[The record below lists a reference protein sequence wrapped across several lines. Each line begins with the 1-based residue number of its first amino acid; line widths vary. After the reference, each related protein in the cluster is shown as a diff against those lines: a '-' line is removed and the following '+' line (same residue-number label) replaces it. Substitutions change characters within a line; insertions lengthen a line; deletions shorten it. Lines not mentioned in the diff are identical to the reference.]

1 MRELS
6 LYLHIP
12 FCARKC
18 RYCDFLSW
26 PASER
31 EREDYLKLLLLEIE
45 KQSLFYKGY
54 QVISV
59 FIGGGTPSLLSPD
72 AIKTI
77 FEKLNHD
84 FALKKDCEITIEAN
98 PDSITGEKLTAC
110 LQAGVNRLSIGLQSA
125 DDEELRRIGR
135 LHDYQTFCDAYETA
149 RLAGFRNINI
159 DLMASLP
166 GQTPDSY
173 RKTLERALSL
183 KPEHI
188 SAYSLI
194 LEEGTWLY
202 EHRKELIFP
211 TEDEDRKLYELTGK
225 MLAEYNYK
233 RYEISNY
240 ALDGYEC
247 RHNKVY
253 WTRGDYAGFGLGAA
267 SMVENVRWSNPRS
280 ILEYRERLLRPDL
293 ELSDFK
299 PEESIPA
306 GCEKAEAAENVLAAA
321 RARLSDNRQ
330 SLSSQEQMEEFM
342 FLGLRL
348 TRGVSRQ
355 AFQEAFGFPI
365 EDIYGETL
373 EELERGGL
381 LLIDD
386 FIRLTPYGTDISN
399 YVMAKF
405 LFG

>member
-26 PASER
+26 PADEWEQR
-31 EREDYLKLLLLEIE
+31 EYLELLLLEIE
-45 KQSLFYKGY
+45 KQSFFYKDY
-54 QVISV
+54 HVISV
-59 FIGGGTPSLLSPD
+59 FVGGGTPSLLSAD
-72 AIKTI
+72 TLTTV
-77 FEKLNHD
+77 FEKLNRD
-84 FALKKDCEITIEAN
+84 FNIEKGCEITMEAN
-98 PDSITGEKLTAC
+98 PDSLTMAKLTAC
-110 LQAGVNRLSIGLQSA
+110 FQAGVNRLSIGLQSA

-135 LHDYQTFCDAYETA
+135 LHDFQTFCNAYEMA
-149 RLAGFRNINI
+149 RQAGFRNINI

-166 GQTPDSY
+166 GQTFDSY
-173 RKTLERALSL
+173 RQTLERVLRF

-202 EHRKELIFP
+202 EHRNELILP
-211 TEDEDRKLYELTGK
+211 TEDEDRALYELTGR
-225 MLAEYNYK
+225 MLAEYNYN

-253 WTRGDYAGFGLGAA
+253 WTRGNYLGFGLGAA
-267 SMVENVRWSNPRS
+267 SMVNDVRWSNPRA
-280 ILEYRERLLRPDL
+280 IPEYRKGLQQIDSVFAEFDITERKDRRAETTADM
-293 ELSDFK
+293 
-299 PEESIPA
+299 PA
-306 GCEKAEAAENVLAAA
+306 GARMRLGENIQY
-321 RARLSDNRQ
+321 LSR
-330 SLSSQEQMEEFM
+330 QEQMEEFM

-348 TRGVSRQ
+348 TKGVSKQ
-355 AFQEAFGFPI
+355 NFQERFGHPI
-365 EDIYGETL
+365 EAVYGGAL
-373 EELERGGL
+373 EELQRDGL
-381 LLIDD
+381 LLVDD
-386 FIRLTPYGTDISN
+386 FIRLTPYGMDISN

>member
-26 PASER
+26 AAPEEER
-31 EREDYLKLLLLEIE
+31 EEYLNLLLKEIE
-45 KQSLFYKGY
+45 KQSFFYREY
-54 QVISV
+54 TVISIFV
-59 FIGGGTPSLLSPD
+59 GGGTPSLLSPD
-72 AIKTI
+72 AIKTV
-77 FEKLNHD
+77 FEKLNYD
-84 FALKKDCEITIEAN
+84 FNIQKDCEITMEAN
-98 PDSITGEKLTAC
+98 PDSLTMPKLTAC
-110 LQAGVNRLSIGLQSA
+110 QQAGVNRLSIGLQSA

-135 LHDYQTFCDAYETA
+135 IHDYRSFNNAYAMA
-149 RLAGFRNINI
+149 RQAGFRNVNI
-159 DLMASLP
+159 DLMAALP
-166 GQTPDSY
+166 GQTLASY
-173 RKTLERALSL
+173 KRTLERVLSL

-202 EHRKELIFP
+202 EHRDELIFP
-211 TEDEDRKLYELTGK
+211 TEDEDRELYELTGK
-225 MLAEYNYK
+225 MLSEYNYN

-240 ALDGYEC
+240 ALAGYEC

-253 WTRGDYAGFGLGAA
+253 WTRGDYVGFGLGAA
-267 SMVENVRWSNPRS
+267 SMVGDVRWNNPSSMRK
-280 ILEYRERLLRPDL
+280 YRERLQQMNP
-293 ELSDFK
+293 LST
-299 PEESIPA
+299 EEVYGQS
-306 GCEKAEAAENVLAAA
+306 EAAAETVSVYRTCLGENIQP
-321 RARLSDNRQ
+321 LSR
-330 SLSSQEQMEEFM
+330 QEQMEEFM

-348 TRGVSRQ
+348 TKGVRRQ
-355 AFQEAFGFPI
+355 DFQEKFGLPI
-365 EDIYGETL
+365 EAVYGGVL
-373 EELERGGL
+373 EELRHDGL
-381 LLIDD
+381 LIIDD

>member
-12 FCARKC
+12 FCVRKC

-26 PASER
+26 AAPEQER
-31 EREDYLKLLLLEIE
+31 EEYLELLLMEIE
-45 KQSLFYKGY
+45 KQSLFYKEY
-54 QVISV
+54 AVVSIFV
-59 FIGGGTPSLLSPD
+59 GGGTPSLLSPD
-72 AIKTI
+72 AIKI
-77 FEKLNHD
+77 MFEKLNHD
-84 FALKKDCEITIEAN
+84 YRVQKDCEITMEAN
-98 PDSITGEKLTAC
+98 PDSLTMQKLTAC
-110 LQAGVNRLSIGLQSA
+110 RQAGVNRLSIGLQSA
-125 DDEELRRIGR
+125 EDEELRRIGR
-135 LHDYQTFCDAYETA
+135 IHDYQSFDNAYAMA
-149 RLAGFRNINI
+149 RQAGFRNINI
-159 DLMASLP
+159 DLMAALP
-166 GQTPDSY
+166 GQTFASY
-173 RKTLERALSL
+173 KRTLERVLAL

-202 EHRKELIFP
+202 EHRSELIFP
-211 TEDEDRKLYELTGK
+211 TEDEDRELYELTGK

-253 WTRGDYAGFGLGAA
+253 WTRGDYVGFGLGAA
-267 SMVENVRWSNPRS
+267 SMVSDVRWSNLS
-280 ILEYRERLLRPDL
+280 SMQEYHEALQRIDS
-293 ELSDFK
+293 LSA
-299 PEESIPA
+299 EEVCGQS
-306 GCEKAEAAENVLAAA
+306 EAAADDLSVYRTRLSENV
-321 RARLSDNRQ
+321 Q
-330 SLSSQEQMEEFM
+330 YLSSREQMEEFM

-348 TRGVSRQ
+348 TRGVRKQ
-355 AFQEAFGFPI
+355 DFQKKFGLPI
-365 EDIYGETL
+365 EDVYGGVL
-373 EELERGGL
+373 EELRHDGL
-381 LLIDD
+381 LVIDD